1 MSLRLYMDEHVPKA
15 ISDGL
20 RQRGID
26 VLMVQDDGRAGID
39 DPSLLD
45 RATELER
52 VLFTRDTDLLK
63 EASRR
68 QSAGQAFCGVIYT
81 HPLRL
86 TISQC
91 LQELELL
98 AEACEPDELSSRVEY
113 LPLG

>member
-1 MSLRLYMDEHVPKA
+1 MDEHVPKA

-68 QSAGQAFCGVIYT
+68 QRGGQVFCGVIYT

-86 TISQC
+86 TIGQC
-91 LQELELL
+91 LQELDLL
-98 AEACEPDELSSRVEY
+98 ASVCEPNELSSRVEY